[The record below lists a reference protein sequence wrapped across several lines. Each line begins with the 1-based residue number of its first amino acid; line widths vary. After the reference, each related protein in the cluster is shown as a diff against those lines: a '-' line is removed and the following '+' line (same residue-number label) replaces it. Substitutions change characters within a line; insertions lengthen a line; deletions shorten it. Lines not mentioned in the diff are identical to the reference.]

1 MGGQVKL
8 TVFSGPR
15 ALPGQRGHRAASYG
29 HHVTEMPKGVP
40 PYQVIADSLRAR
52 IESNELPPGAM
63 LPSIT
68 RISHEWGVPEITA
81 GQALKLLHS
90 EGLTRI
96 AEGETFVA
104 GPDD

>member
-1 MGGQVKL
+1 
-8 TVFSGPR
+8 
-15 ALPGQRGHRAASYG
+15 
-29 HHVTEMPKGVP
+29 VTELPEGVP

-52 IESNELPPGAM
+52 IDSNELPPGAM

-68 RISHEWGVPEITA
+68 RISEDWGVSEITA
-81 GQALKLLHS
+81 GKALKLLHS

-96 AEGETFVA
+96 DEGETFVA

>member
-1 MGGQVKL
+1 MAA
-8 TVFSGPR
+8 GPPHFIQR
-15 ALPGQRGHRAASYG
+15 AQTGQRGHRPASYR

-40 PYQVIADSLRAR
+40 PYQVIADSLRER

-63 LPSIT
+63 LPST
-68 RISHEWGVPEITA
+68 TQLSQDWGVSTTAA

-96 AEGETFVA
+96 DEGETFVA